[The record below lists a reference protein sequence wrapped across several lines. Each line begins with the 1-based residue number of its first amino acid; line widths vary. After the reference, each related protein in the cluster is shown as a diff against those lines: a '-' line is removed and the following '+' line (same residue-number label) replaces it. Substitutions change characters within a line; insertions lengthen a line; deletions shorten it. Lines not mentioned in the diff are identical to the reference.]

1 MTKLSHRLGLSEK
14 LVFQDVYSL
23 TDRDLLAFIPRP
35 VYALLF
41 LFPITTAS
49 EEALAAEEGAMQKYN
64 SAGPDEPVLWF
75 HQTIGHACGLIGLL
89 HCITN
94 GNAADHITPGSHLE
108 KLVQEAIPAKPE
120 VRAAQLYDSEFLEIA
135 HRESAREGDSRAPE
149 IWEEVPY
156 GFTAF
161 VNGKDGHLWE
171 LEGRRKGPVDRGVL
185 RADEDVLSDA
195 SLAAS
200 VFRYINREKASEGR
214 FSCVALVEAE
224 G

>member
-23 TDRDLLAFIPRP
+23 TDPELLAFVPRP
-35 VYALLF
+35 VHALLF

-49 EEALAAEEGAMQKYN
+49 EEALAAEDSTMEKYN

-75 HQTIGHACGLIGLL
+75 LQTIGNACGLIGLL

-94 GNAADHITPGSHLE
+94 GKAADHITPGSHLE
-108 KLVQEAIPAKPE
+108 KLVQDAVPAKPE

-135 HRESAREGDSRAPE
+135 HRESAQEGDSKAPE
-149 IWEEVPY
+149 SWENVPY

-161 VNGKDGHLWE
+161 VTGKDGHLWE
-171 LEGRRKGPVDRGVL
+171 LEGRRKGPVERGVL
-185 RADEDVLSDA
+185 RPDEDLLSDA
-195 SLAAS
+195 GLTATA
-200 VFRYINREKASEGR
+200 FRYINREKVTEGR

-224 G
+224 D